1 MGDQLLLLPR
11 LPVLPVISKW
21 TKLGL
26 ALDFWLVGCVHSVLS
41 LVLRAAQQGLH
52 YPQQVLSAGED
63 IGGAL
68 LGAEEGGVS
77 WQQLAG
83 SRLER
88 TIRLAED
95 EQQHVSSAGLGLGH
109 GTHAYSARAL
119 ARPRS
124 PKPSSNTAVAQ

>member
-1 MGDQLLLLPR
+1 
-11 LPVLPVISKW
+11 
-21 TKLGL
+21 
-26 ALDFWLVGCVHSVLS
+26 LVGCVYSVLS

-95 EQQHVSSAGLGLGH
+95 EQQQQHVRAQVLASVTEPMRILHAHYMKLGH
-109 GTHAYSARAL
+109 AAPNPHRTPPLLNEIWEPTSLAYRVL
-119 ARPRS
+119 CY
-124 PKPSSNTAVAQ
+124 